1 LGIGQMKTR
10 SSGSTGSE
18 SGSSHFESEDG
29 RFDSGDEH
37 SAAASSRDSL
47 DFFRLRSGASP

>member
-1 LGIGQMKTR
+1 MRTR
-10 SSGSTGSE
+10 SSGSTGLE